1 MYPWCMI
8 TTLATI
14 AVIVAEK
21 FQANAFRAA
30 AKVVASTSF
39 LIAAYTL
46 GAFESPY
53 GMLIFAGLAL
63 SWFGDVFLLSRNKA
77 LFLSGLVAFLLAHVT
92 YGTAFFTSG
101 VDAKTLFAAAGILL
115 IVAFMVLWWIW
126 SKVPPDM
133 KGPVLAYI
141 CVISAMVMFAAG
153 AYGSEQ
159 RYEVLTGAILFY
171 LSDLFV
177 ARDRFVSP
185 GIANSVIGLPLY
197 YSAQL
202 FLAYS
207 VM

>member
-8 TTLATI
+8 TTFATI

-21 FQANAFRAA
+21 FGANAFRTV
-30 AKVVASTSF
+30 AKVIASTSF

-53 GMLIFAGLAL
+53 GRLIFAGLAL

-77 LFLSGLVAFLLAHVT
+77 LFLSGLVAFLLAHLT
-92 YGTAFFTSG
+92 YGTAFLTSG
-101 VDAKTLFAAAGILL
+101 VDAKTLFVAAGLL
-115 IVAFMVLWWIW
+115 LVMAFVVLWWMW
-126 SKVPPDM
+126 SKVPSDM

-159 RYEVLTGAILFY
+159 RYEVLAGAILFY
-171 LSDLFV
+171 VSDIFV

-185 GIANSVIGLPLY
+185 GILNSVLGLPLY
-197 YSAQL
+197 YAAQL

-207 VM
+207 VA